1 MKLEFP
7 ARSVNEGFARA
18 AVAAFAAQLDPT
30 LAELGDIK
38 TAVSEAVTNAVVHAY
53 PDVLGT
59 VQVRVR
65 ILPDE
70 RLEIAVK
77 DHGVG
82 IADVAQARTPMYTTG
97 GGGAQRHGLYHHG
110 ELYGHA
116 AGQVC
121 ARPRHDRDDV
131 PPHPPP
137 RMIAE
142 ETRALLRRAQ
152 AGDVQAAER
161 MVEENTGLIWSVA
174 RRFFGRGVE
183 PDDLYQLG
191 CVGFLK
197 AMQGFDEQFGTCF
210 STYAVP
216 KIAGEIRRFLRDD
229 GAVKVSRSMKGARA
243 GHPHGAHPP

>member
-1 MKLEFP
+1 
-7 ARSVNEGFARA
+7 
-18 AVAAFAAQLDPT
+18 
-30 LAELGDIK
+30 
-38 TAVSEAVTNAVVHAY
+38 
-53 PDVLGT
+53 
-59 VQVRVR
+59 
-65 ILPDE
+65 
-70 RLEIAVK
+70 
-77 DHGVG
+77 
-82 IADVAQARTPMYTTG
+82 
-97 GGGAQRHGLYHHG
+97 
-110 ELYGHA
+110 
-116 AGQVC
+116 
-121 ARPRHDRDDV
+121 
-131 PPHPPP
+131 
-137 RMIAE
+137 MIAE

-229 GAVKVSRSMKGARA
+229 GAVKVSRSMKERAQGIRTARTRLEQTLGREPTLSELA
-243 GHPHGAHPP
+243 AETGLEPEEIAAAETPPVLRNPCRGKTARRALRSNTRSGITSRRRAWSNMPTCARRCAACRSGSGR

>member
-1 MKLEFP
+1 
-7 ARSVNEGFARA
+7 
-18 AVAAFAAQLDPT
+18 
-30 LAELGDIK
+30 
-38 TAVSEAVTNAVVHAY
+38 
-53 PDVLGT
+53 
-59 VQVRVR
+59 
-65 ILPDE
+65 
-70 RLEIAVK
+70 
-77 DHGVG
+77 
-82 IADVAQARTPMYTTG
+82 
-97 GGGAQRHGLYHHG
+97 
-110 ELYGHA
+110 
-116 AGQVC
+116 
-121 ARPRHDRDDV
+121 
-131 PPHPPP
+131 
-137 RMIAE
+137 MIAE

-229 GAVKVSRSMKGARA
+229 GAVKVSRSMKAVSYT
-243 GHPHGAHPP
+243 HLTLPTT